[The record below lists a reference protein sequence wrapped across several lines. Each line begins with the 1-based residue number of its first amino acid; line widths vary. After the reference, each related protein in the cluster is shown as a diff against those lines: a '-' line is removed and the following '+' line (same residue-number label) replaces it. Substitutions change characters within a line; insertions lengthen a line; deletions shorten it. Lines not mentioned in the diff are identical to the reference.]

1 MKLHSDLATGLTDMT
16 NTAEFPVSPGSYM
29 LLFDVALKPF
39 PIILDNDR
47 FKMEASADLGS

>member
-47 FKMEASADLGS
+47 FKMKASADLGS

>member
-1 MKLHSDLATGLTDMT
+1 MRLLPDLATELTDMT
-16 NTAEFPVSPGSYM
+16 NTTEFPVSPGPYM

-47 FKMEASADLGS
+47 FKMKALADLGS